1 MTQNRRFGRFAVA
14 AAALVVLPLAACG
27 DDNGESSGGD
37 TAAADS
43 PLADADLSG
52 VSLSVGLKDFD
63 EQLILGNMLAD
74 AFEAAGADVD
84 RKINLG
90 GTNVARAALLSGEI
104 DSYAEYNG
112 TGWTEHLKQEDPSS
126 DGEELTE
133 KVRQMDLEKNDIV
146 WVGRAPFNNTYGFA
160 TGPDL
165 TEKNGGAFDF
175 DSMATYLKKNP
186 DAKVCMESEFPSRSD
201 GLVLFEEATGY
212 TIPKSQQEIQDTGI
226 IYTETQKGNCDFG
239 EVFTTDGRISELDLT
254 VVDDGG
260 VMIIYN
266 ISINVRKE
274 VYDEAP
280 EAFDTIADA
289 VLGSLDQETM
299 TALNEQ
305 VSAEGEDPADVA
317 KQHLV
322 DTGLIDG

>member
-27 DDNGESSGGD
+27 DDDGESSGGD

-52 VSLSVGLKDFD
+52 VSLSVGSKDFD

-133 KVRQMDLEKNDIV
+133 KVREMDGRENDIA
-146 WVGRAPFNNTYGFA
+146 WGVGHRSTMPT
-160 TGPDL
+160 
-165 TEKNGGAFDF
+165 
-175 DSMATYLKKNP
+175 DSQP
-186 DAKVCMESEFPSRSD
+186 V
-201 GLVLFEEATGY
+201 
-212 TIPKSQQEIQDTGI
+212 
-226 IYTETQKGNCDFG
+226 
-239 EVFTTDGRISELDLT
+239 
-254 VVDDGG
+254 
-260 VMIIYN
+260 
-266 ISINVRKE
+266 
-274 VYDEAP
+274 
-280 EAFDTIADA
+280 
-289 VLGSLDQETM
+289 
-299 TALNEQ
+299 
-305 VSAEGEDPADVA
+305 EG
-317 KQHLV
+317 
-322 DTGLIDG
+322 